1 MALYPQLFP
10 FKLLDYNTTK
20 GIDFIVEKSANPY
33 YIELKGTMRN
43 KVNHS
48 FRHIYKFICY
58 DIDLR
63 QGDVLSDVE
72 DLKVG
77 LTINKDDHFE
87 SLDDTFKGKKF
98 TSYQLHPVSAAIQ
111 SMEVIV
117 LKKILQEIIGIDTN

>member
-1 MALYPQLFP
+1 MTLYPQLFP

-20 GIDFIVEKSANPY
+20 GIDFIVEKSGNPY

-48 FRHIYKFICY
+48 FRHIYKFACY
-58 DIDLR
+58 DIDLG

-77 LTINKDDHFE
+77 LTINKDDRFE
-87 SLDDTFKGKKF
+87 SLDENFKEKKF
-98 TSYQLHPVSAAIQ
+98 TSYQLHPVSAAVQ

-117 LKKILQEIIGIDTN
+117 LKRLLQEIMDVDIS